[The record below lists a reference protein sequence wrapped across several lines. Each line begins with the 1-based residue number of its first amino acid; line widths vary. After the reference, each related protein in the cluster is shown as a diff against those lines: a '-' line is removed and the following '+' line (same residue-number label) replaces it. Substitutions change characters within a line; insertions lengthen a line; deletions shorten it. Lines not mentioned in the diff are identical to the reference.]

1 MIDELFKR
9 AIDGGLAWIG
19 HGRKLRASF
28 FKEQAEPIHEVFK
41 QFKAEHMATF
51 AEVRARLADPAVPLD
66 DIYELVE
73 NRERFERESWM
84 KFERFDELARESRA
98 RPSDLY
104 FAYLAELRRCLIET
118 QGNPTSIVYYHSLEE
133 ELEEA
138 IGRAKSSSG
147 TKACERA
154 EAIRSV
160 DDITLK
166 FQEYCTSVEM
176 AFLRLRGD
184 SMV

>member
-1 MIDELFKR
+1 MPPP
-9 AIDGGLAWIG
+9 
-19 HGRKLRASF
+19 
-28 FKEQAEPIHEVFK
+28 EPSVGESPLQSRGKSQWPVCPHI
-41 QFKAEHMATF
+41 QIRLM
-51 AEVRARLADPAVPLD
+51 ARLATRHSTRDASHRADHRSDSVRVVDTAIPSV
-66 DIYELVE
+66 
-73 NRERFERESWM
+73 
-84 KFERFDELARESRA
+84 DELARESRA